1 MMERKVRI
9 LVIDDNE
16 TFCRLLTEILESQGM
31 EVAWTTDGLAGYEMS
46 RRSRYD
52 LLIIDVRMPL
62 VVGTEL
68 AEVLKK
74 ENPST
79 KIILVSAFADAVLQ
93 KISQN
98 LGVTL
103 LSKPFNANRL
113 LEVVETTLGSEQR
126 ED

>member
-1 MMERKVRI
+1 MEKKVRI

-16 TFCRLLTEILESQGM
+16 TFCRLLTEILESEGM
-31 EVAWTTDGLAGYEMS
+31 EVAWTTDGLAGYDMS
-46 RRSRYD
+46 TRSRYD
-52 LLIIDVRMPL
+52 LFIIDVRMPL

-93 KISQN
+93 KVSRN

-103 LSKPFNANRL
+103 LSKPFNASRL
-113 LEVVETTLGSEQR
+113 LEVVETTLGSEQA